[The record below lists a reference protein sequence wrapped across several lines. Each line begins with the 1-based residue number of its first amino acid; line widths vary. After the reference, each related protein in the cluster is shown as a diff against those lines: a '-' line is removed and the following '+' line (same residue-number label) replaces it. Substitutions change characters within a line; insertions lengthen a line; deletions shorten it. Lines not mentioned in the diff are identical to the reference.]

1 MEATVNE
8 VVIGKATE
16 QIAKHLRDYAKQIQ
30 ATMEKSEN
38 GDVSV
43 SLGLKLSDMG
53 QQGLKVETTIGF
65 SLGKV
70 KDKWAD
76 VIGQAQL
83 GLPV

>member
-1 MEATVNE
+1 MEATVND
-8 VVIGKATE
+8 VVIEKVKDQVAG
-16 QIAKHLRDYAKQIQ
+16 LLNDYAKQIQ
-30 ATMEKSEN
+30 ATMEKSED

>member
-1 MEATVNE
+1 MEATVND
-8 VVIGKATE
+8 VVIEKVKNQVAGLLK
-16 QIAKHLRDYAKQIQ
+16 DYAKQIQ
-30 ATMEKSEN
+30 STMENSED

-43 SLGLKLSDMG
+43 SLGLRLFDMG
-53 QQGLKVETTIGF
+53 QHGLKIETTIGF

-70 KDKWAD
+70 KDKLAD

>member
-1 MEATVNE
+1 MEATVND
-8 VVIGKATE
+8 VVIEKVKDQVAGLLK
-16 QIAKHLRDYAKQIQ
+16 DYAKQIQ
-30 ATMEKSEN
+30 STMEKSED

-43 SLGLKLSDMG
+43 SLGLRLSDMG